1 MGGIPPGT
9 NDDDVTRMFI
19 DVLGKVASPGTIEGN
34 PVVQVYINA
43 DKCFSFVEL
52 NSVELTSACLSL
64 DGMRYDLR
72 NGSSIIRIRRPNDF
86 KPELLPTNL
95 RPFPPLNVAAVGL
108 APAGMGMGA
117 AGGASDGPPKL
128 FVGGLPYHLTDDQV
142 KELLTAM
149 GPLKSFHLV
158 REAGSLTHKGYGFVE
173 YMEQSASDNAVAG
186 LNGIPLGD
194 KTLTVRVASSG
205 TSGSQQQQSAVNP
218 LLQAASLYGGLAA
231 GLGGVAG
238 FGGYAP
244 AAPMGARPTRVR
256 IRSILGIDRPHN

>member
-1 MGGIPPGT
+1 
-9 NDDDVTRMFI
+9 MFI

-108 APAGMGMGA
+108 APAGMGA
-117 AGGASDGPPKL
+117 AGGAPDGPPKL

-158 REAGSLTHKGYGFVE
+158 REAGSITHKGYGFVE

-205 TSGSQQQQSAVNP
+205 TSGSQQQQAAVVNP

-231 GLGGVAG
+231 GLGVGVGGVAG

-256 IRSILGIDRPHN
+256 ISVLIDYEKAKAELFVTFAAVHR